1 MIGSPLPIA
10 IYERKLRIVSGS
22 PTYVLSKLGRLD
34 AACVDFDTTGPTF
47 RATVKGKYM
56 VLWCSQSKHETI
68 EVAVSAP
75 AAFAVARNEAKWQ
88 KGTFLQPMS
97 GTYAYPTGWIN
108 PVLTIVNQTR
118 PIMPFGHVSH
128 SVLVDLDENE
138 QFALSVSGVSD
149 REWTLVA
156 WRMPEHKEEFRL
168 PNTQFA
174 TSPTHSQSASNVVAS
189 SLTSQYIAFRRR
201 IQFNAAS
208 VFHNSRI
215 AIATAT
221 NGLTYRAR
229 VRLFRDSTD
238 SAPAGGNV
246 VLVLRYENSGAGI
259 PLTTIETETLVI
271 PNTGAA
277 NNFIEH
283 TFDFTL
289 VSVVSNYSFDFQWQN
304 PDASVKRC
312 ECEFFMEQTP

>member
-47 RATVKGKYM
+47 RATEAGKYM

-68 EVAVSAP
+68 EVAVTAP

-97 GTYAYPTGWIN
+97 GTYAYPTGWTD

-128 SVLVDLDENE
+128 SVLVDLDQDE

-156 WRMPEHKEEFRL
+156 WRMPEMTEEFRRAHGL
-168 PNTQFA
+168 VNFGATTQSGSGV
-174 TSPTHSQSASNVVAS
+174 TSSTI
-189 SLTSQYIAFRRR
+189 TSQYEANRMR
-201 IQFNAAS
+201 IQFTMNG
-208 VFHNSRI
+208 VFCRRLCAPNTTSHG
-215 AIATAT
+215 TT
-221 NGLTYRAR
+221 FRAR

-238 SAPAGGNV
+238 SAPAGGDV
-246 VLVLRYENSGAGI
+246 VLVLWYRNPGAGI
-259 PLTTIETETLVI
+259 GDTTIFTQTLTI

-277 NNFIEH
+277 NNFIET
-283 TFDFTL
+283 TFDFSL
-289 VSVVSNYSFDFQWQN
+289 VVSASTFDFFFEFQN
-304 PDASVKRC
+304 PNSSTKRF
-312 ECEFFMEQTP
+312 ECELFFEKTP

>member
-10 IYERKLRIVSGS
+10 IYERKLRIVSGT

-97 GTYAYPTGWIN
+97 GTYAYPPGSIN
-108 PVLTIVNQTR
+108 PVLTVVNQTR

-128 SVLVDLDENE
+128 SVLVDLDQDE
-138 QFALSVSGVSD
+138 QFAMSVSGVSD

-156 WRMPEHKEEFRL
+156 WRMPQMTEEFRRVYNL
-168 PNTQFA
+168 VDFGDTTQSGA
-174 TSPTHSQSASNVVAS
+174 GVVS
-189 SLTSQYIAFRRR
+189 TGITSQYGEVRMR
-201 IQFNAAS
+201 IQFTLNG
-208 VFHNSRI
+208 VFCRRI
-215 AIATAT
+215 CSPRTT
-221 NGLTYRAR
+221 NHGTTFRAR

-238 SAPAGGNV
+238 TTPSGGDV
-246 VLVLRYENSGAGI
+246 VLVLWYQNPGAGI
-259 PLTTIETETLVI
+259 GDTTIFTQTMTI
-271 PNTGAA
+271 PNTGAV
-277 NNFIEH
+277 NNFIET
-283 TFDFTL
+283 TFDFSL
-289 VSVVSNYSFDFQWQN
+289 VASASGYNFFFEFQN
-304 PDASVKRC
+304 PNAAPKRF
-312 ECEFFMEQTP
+312 ECELFFEKTP